1 MNQPHGHLLRKGRFS
16 EEGRIY
22 LVTTVTAQRQPF
34 FAEFSKARA
43 MVRILHAYSKPAQTL
58 AYVLMP
64 DHLHWLMQ
72 LGTERSLSRTVGA
85 IKSVSAH
92 TIPSL
97 RWQTGFHDH
106 AVRKEEDLRELA
118 RYIVLNPVRARLVN
132 KVSDYP
138 HWDAIWLGAS

>member
-1 MNQPHGHLLRKGRFS
+1 MHNPQGHMLRKGRFS

-22 LVTTVTAQRQPF
+22 LITTVTAKRQPT
-34 FAEFSKARA
+34 FAEFDKART
-43 MVRILHAYSKPAQTL
+43 MVRILHAYSKSAQTL

-72 LGTERSLSRTVGA
+72 LGAERSLSQVVGS

-97 RWQTGFHDH
+97 RWQSSFHDH
-106 AVRKEEDLRELA
+106 AVRKEDDLRELA
-118 RYIVLNPVRARLVN
+118 RYIVLNPVRAELVS
-132 KVSDYP
+132 KLGDYP
-138 HWDAIWLGAS
+138 HWDAIWLGAQ

>member
-1 MNQPHGHLLRKGRFS
+1 
-16 EEGRIY
+16 
-22 LVTTVTAQRQPF
+22 
-34 FAEFSKARA
+34 
-43 MVRILHAYSKPAQTL
+43 
-58 AYVLMP
+58 MP

-72 LGTERSLSRTVGA
+72 LGAEHSLSRTVGA